1 MGWCSAT
8 DIMDAAL
15 GAAEAAVKEVID
27 GYVGDDADCEAI
39 QVRTDEALRPFVT
52 IIAEKLR
59 DGDWDCIDE
68 SDYYDR
74 FAQEMHGDSDSE
86 YETRLVEGLHEAHMT
101 DRHHWL
107 KRLYRHNEKM
117 GRTDGAG

>member
-27 GYVGDDADCEAI
+27 GYVHGDADSEAI
-39 QVRTDEALRPFVT
+39 QARTDDALRPLVAT
-52 IIAEKLR
+52 IAEKLR

-68 SDYYDR
+68 SEYYHR
-74 FAQEMHGDSDSE
+74 FAQEMQGEDDRE
-86 YETRLVEGLHEAHMT
+86 YEARLILGLHEAHWE
-101 DRHHWL
+101 DRPHWL
-107 KRLYRHNEKM
+107 DRLAKHREKM